1 MSLTVRAVPGL
12 PELTSG
18 ADLIDLLLAADP
30 RLVEGDVV
38 TVSSKAV
45 AKVEG
50 RVAPGIRDDL
60 VVAETDRVVASRG
73 RLRIVRTWH
82 GLVLA
87 AAGVDASNT
96 AEQTVVPLPVDP
108 DASARRLR
116 TAITERAGLNVAVI
130 VTDTAGR
137 AWRIGQT
144 DIAVGC
150 AGLEPAH
157 DLTGHPDASGRPLEV
172 TAPAVADEL
181 AGAAELVL
189 AKAGGTPVAV
199 VSGLA
204 GLVLPPGRHGPGA
217 AALIRPEDEDLFGL
231 GATDAVLAAV
241 RRSTGDARGFAAN
254 PADPAALLAGL
265 AGLAAGEDDAVSV
278 TVTGPAL
285 VARPGTGRA
294 PADPD
299 VLLAAGAVAERLCV
313 LAWAHGLAP
322 VATTVPDGAVSAWTL
337 HQRPYT
343 GR

>member
-18 ADLIDLLLAADP
+18 ADLVGLLLASDP
-30 RLVEGDVV
+30 HLVEGDVV

-50 RVAPGIRDDL
+50 RVARGIRDDL
-60 VVAETDRVVASRG
+60 VAAETDRVVASRG
-73 RLRIVRTWH
+73 PLRIVRTWQ

-96 AEQTVVPLPVDP
+96 AEHTVVPLPVDP
-108 DASARRLR
+108 DASALRLR
-116 TAITERAGLNVAVI
+116 TAIAERAGLNVAVI

-157 DLTGHPDASGRPLEV
+157 DLTGRPDAFGRPLEV

-217 AALIRPEDEDLFGL
+217 AALVRPEDEDLFGL
-231 GATDAVLAAV
+231 GATDAVHAAV
-241 RRSTGDARGFAAN
+241 RRSAGDARGFADR
-254 PADPAALLAGL
+254 PADPAVLLVEL
-265 AGLAAGEDDAVSV
+265 ARLAAEEHDTVSV
-278 TVTGPAL
+278 TVTGLA
-285 VARPGTGRA
+285 VVVRPGQGRA

-299 VLLAAGAVAERLCV
+299 VLPAAGAVAERLRV
-313 LAWAHGLAP
+313 LAWAHGLTL
-322 VATTVPDGAVSAWTL
+322 VAATAPDGAVSAWTL